1 MILSQYTASQWIS
14 CNRFLYY
21 WWHPL
26 YLSSTPSQVLW
37 MNHVCPCAVVSV
49 SARSLTWLAT
59 LCFGGQTA
67 GLQVGASTH
76 FSACLAQTWGS
87 AVAFVCSPDWPDD
100 YCSPNGSSRDGCS
113 PQGDQWGCW
122 VLGLQRGW
130 ACLIGRGKSWK
141 RFIEDTR
148 AGHTE
153 SYRWIWYDM
162 IIIKYETPCPL
173 VWQVAVQWADVWL
186 YDLLPEQPSW
196 MWWEYSQDTSS
207 FPRIQTGSTFER
219 GLCKRAST
227 FSFFIDATPS
237 TITRI

>member
-1 MILSQYTASQWIS
+1 MAATTAQLTPFCFLLILDWFVHIEGLKVPLFIHFSSIPFQWSFFILFQYTASQWIS

-141 RFIEDTR
+141 RFIEDTQ
-148 AGHTE
+148 GQGIQNH
-153 SYRWIWYDM
+153 IQMDM
-162 IIIKYETPCPL
+162 IIIKYEHL
-173 VWQVAVQWADVWL
+173 AH
-186 YDLLPEQPSW
+186 
-196 MWWEYSQDTSS
+196 
-207 FPRIQTGSTFER
+207 
-219 GLCKRAST
+219 
-227 FSFFIDATPS
+227 
-237 TITRI
+237 